1 MNITCSAK
9 ACPVLLSA
17 ACVFYEGVNL
27 PYTGINMN
35 DNLQVALEKIDTKFN
50 SLIDVNIYVSNG
62 TITSNRTV
70 TLNGKTLSFVGSSYT
85 TIFQPAGTL
94 QLGSLAGSGNRMVIA
109 DTNGVLG
116 TQAIPLGTVT
126 SVDMSVPTGFAISGN
141 PVTTSGTL
149 ALAFASG
156 YSLPTNSSQSNWDT
170 AYNWVS
176 NFPALVAGQY
186 LTNNGTTL
194 SWAAIDLS
202 GYVPTARTLT
212 INGTSYDLTANRSWS
227 VGTVTSIVAST
238 GITGGTITSSGTI
251 AFDTT
256 WGDARYQAIGSYVV
270 TSRTLTING
279 TTYDLSADRTW
290 SVGTVTSVAALTLG
304 TTGTDV
310 SSTVATGTTT
320 PVITLNIPTAS
331 ATNRGALSST
341 DWTTFNNK
349 YDLPALTSGSVL
361 FSNGTTI
368 AQNNANLFWDNTNGR
383 LGIGTNT
390 PLYRIDINGTARV
403 QDNLTVSK
411 NQNAATDI
419 IVSNTTN
426 GTGAYSRFRAINN
439 SSLEAQVFITSSSW
453 TAYGALGGDT
463 GGYYTNATNG
473 LALLTDNNAPIRFLT
488 GFSSGNTEKV
498 RIFGSTGNVLIQNGG
513 TFTDGGFRLDVN
525 GTARVQGATTVTGI
539 FYTNTILGN
548 NFTNLSI
555 EPGSSGSYLQLKS
568 FANAS
573 SYVWIGDGS
582 AFTHTSA
589 SVIKLLVN
597 HSFAPTSGTG
607 TLTQVQISPT
617 INQTGGANGITRGL
631 YVNPTLTAAA
641 DWRSIEW
648 SNTTG
653 WGLYGAGTANNYI
666 ASNLYIGTTTTST
679 AKLTVSGS
687 STATSALAQG
697 VNLTN
702 TLVAAA
708 NNDVLVGLN
717 IAPTFTNGAFTG
729 VTNYALRVTGASYT
743 SGVINGGSNINLTN
757 SGYTA
762 YITKTH
768 TAGGS
773 GWGTIGFEY
782 DNIILSH
789 NSNGNIFYVNGLHN
803 SVSIKGSVNR
813 SSDTFSIQTTLTT
826 GLGVYNSTGATS
838 LFKVL
843 SNGNILVGTAT
854 DAGFKLDVQG
864 TGRFTGQ
871 LTTATIVAS
880 ANCYISNSAYW
891 FSYTS
896 TGAGRRILGIDA
908 ANTFNF
914 STAGNGYVF
923 ANNNA
928 AATLMTLTEAGLL
941 LLGSSTSSGEKL
953 QVTGDSKFTGTMYQ
967 NSASDALY
975 NFQNGGANKWR
986 IGNAFVAG
994 ANYFQLYDS
1003 VNSLERIRWNNN
1015 STATFTSDFTFVGG
1029 SNAVA
1034 TFQAAQPDVKI
1045 QATGGSNA
1053 VSLTFT
1059 PSNGFEGVIQNNV
1072 TNGFIQVKT
1081 ASTIRVTFKNGGQV
1095 NFQPLA
1101 ADPAGAGA
1109 GDVYYNSG
1117 TNKLRLY
1124 DGTSWV
1130 DLN

>member
-1 MNITCSAK
+1 
-9 ACPVLLSA
+9 
-17 ACVFYEGVNL
+17 
-27 PYTGINMN
+27 MN

-94 QLGSLAGSGNRMVIA
+94 QLGSLAGVGNRMVIA

-141 PVTTSGTL
+141 PITTAGTL

-156 YSLPTNSSQSNWDT
+156 YSLPTNASQSNWNT

-238 GITGGTITSSGTI
+238 GITGGTITSSGTV

-349 YDLPALTSGSVL
+349 YNLPALTSGSVL

-368 AQNNANLFWDNTNGR
+368 AQDNSNFFWDNTNKR
-383 LGIGTNT
+383 LGIGIGAPTVPLHIRANDNNFFNQLLIENINT
-390 PLYRIDINGTARV
+390 GANSITYMLFRNGTTTGGGIAYYGANYNNTQQRNSLITFTNAGNKLGFV
-403 QDNLTVSK
+403 ANAEGAGANQDIYFATKLSNTNLT
-411 NQNAATDI
+411 
-419 IVSNTTN
+419 
-426 GTGAYSRFRAINN
+426 
-439 SSLEAQVFITSSSW
+439 
-453 TAYGALGGDT
+453 
-463 GGYYTNATNG
+463 
-473 LALLTDNNAPIRFLT
+473 
-488 GFSSGNTEKV
+488 
-498 RIFGSTGNVLIQNGG
+498 IFSTGNVLIQNSG
-513 TFTDGGFRLDVN
+513 THTDAGFRLDVN
-525 GTARVQGATTVTGI
+525 GTTRLQGATTVNGTLTTTGEI
-539 FYTNTILGN
+539 RSTSVTSGNVLSLYGNATSHSGIQIGGVGLDQSPYINLYANGGTTTSINFSRQNSPGVLFKITQNYTGLINQNPSFLGIGVNGDTIKIVGNTGN
-548 NFTNLSI
+548 VLINQNSDAGYRLDVNGTMRV
-555 EPGSSGSYLQLKS
+555 SGSTTFGTL
-568 FANAS
+568 
-573 SYVWIGDGS
+573 
-582 AFTHTSA
+582 
-589 SVIKLLVN
+589 
-597 HSFAPTSGTG
+597 GTG
-607 TLTQVQISPT
+607 TGMYWDNTNNKLGIGTSTPTFSISAVT
-617 INQTGGANGITRGL
+617 NANTTSALEIINNSTG
-631 YVNPTLTAAA
+631 TAANA
-641 DWRSIEW
+641 GVVVRNSTH
-648 SNTTG
+648 SAQLFKLSTG
-653 WGLYGAGTANNYI
+653 YSTYKTLLANDLGFYNVGAGDISVLNDF
-666 ASNLYIGTTTTST
+666 ST
-679 AKLTVSGS
+679 GNIKFAAGGS
-687 STATSALAQG
+687 STAH
-697 VNLTN
+697 LT
-702 TLVAAA
+702 
-708 NNDVLVGLN
+708 
-717 IAPTFTNGAFTG
+717 IF
-729 VTNYALRVTGASYT
+729 
-743 SGVINGGSNINLTN
+743 
-757 SGYTA
+757 
-762 YITKTH
+762 
-768 TAGGS
+768 
-773 GWGTIGFEY
+773 
-782 DNIILSH
+782 
-789 NSNGNIFYVNGLHN
+789 SNGN
-803 SVSIKGSVNR
+803 
-813 SSDTFSIQTTLTT
+813 
-826 GLGVYNSTGATS
+826 
-838 LFKVL
+838 
-843 SNGNILVGTAT
+843 VGINQNT
-854 DAGFKLDVQG
+854 DAGFRLDVNG
-864 TGRFTGQ
+864 TGRFAST
-871 LTTATIVAS
+871 LLATNAFTLNSS
-880 ANCYISNSAYW
+880 A
-891 FSYTS
+891 
-896 TGAGRRILGIDA
+896 
-908 ANTFNF
+908 
-914 STAGNGYVF
+914 
-923 ANNNA
+923 
-928 AATLMTLTEAGLL
+928 
-941 LLGSSTSSGEKL
+941 
-953 QVTGDSKFTGTMYQ
+953 
-967 NSASDALY
+967 ASDALQT
-975 NFQNGGANKWR
+975 FSLNGAAKWR
-986 IGNAFVAG
+986 IGNAYVAG

-1003 VNSLERIRWNNN
+1003 VSSLERIRWNNN

-1053 VSLTFT
+1053 VSLSFA
-1059 PSNGFEGVIQNNV
+1059 PSSGYEGVIQNTA